1 MIFVYKFKETMHH
14 SQNILSRHSGV
25 RRNPVKPI
33 IYWMPFGIY
42 TRRGDGM
49 TATVLLQRFHDDML
63 SKMRILAQ

>member
-1 MIFVYKFKETMHH
+1 MGT
-14 SQNILSRHSGV
+14 
-25 RRNPVKPI
+25 I

-63 SKMRILAQ
+63 SKMRIFAQRPYPGKLVSDK